1 MVTKEKLVD
10 WFCCSIYTGLIL
22 FFVLMSIVLSVI
34 SCVAE
39 TRVQIEMIKT
49 GKVPTEVSYEK

>member
-1 MVTKEKLVD
+1 MSDKIAV
-10 WFCCSIYTGLIL
+10 FIYHFIV
-22 FFVLMSIVLSVI
+22 FAIVLGAIVLSVI

-49 GKVPTEVSYEK
+49 GKVPTEVSYGK

>member
-1 MVTKEKLVD
+1 MKNFEEYLGCIIH
-10 WFCCSIYTGLIL
+10 FIIIAL
-22 FFVLMSIVLSVI
+22 FLWGVVFSVI

-49 GKVPTEVSYEK
+49 GKVPLEVSDGN

>member
-1 MVTKEKLVD
+1 MKHFDINWIE
-10 WFCCSIYTGLIL
+10 
-22 FFVLMSIVLSVI
+22 FFVDIAIICIFLGSIVLSVI

-49 GKVPTEVSYEK
+49 GKVPLEVSDEK

>member
-1 MVTKEKLVD
+1 MKHFEEYLGCIIHFIIIALLLWGVV
-10 WFCCSIYTGLIL
+10 F
-22 FFVLMSIVLSVI
+22 SVI

-49 GKVPTEVSYEK
+49 GKVPVEVNDEN